1 MAKKDKV
8 SINMLERYVKAK
20 AAEEDELSI
29 QIDKENELTF
39 HVKPR
44 LSLKECVEFIEEVVN
59 EYVDKLSVSIVPIA
73 RDYIFNRCVMTYYAN
88 FTMPKNEEAAFA
100 FVSGSKEIIGM
111 IKEHIDMDQYLMLYD
126 CITEKIKF
134 ETQKMLTTQ
143 EMRVDHALLE
153 IEDFTERV
161 ADLFDGV
168 DGEQIANFITSMNA
182 ISQSGEIT
190 PQEIANAIVNNTV
203 NKDE

>member
-134 ETQKMLTTQ
+134 ETRKMLTTQ